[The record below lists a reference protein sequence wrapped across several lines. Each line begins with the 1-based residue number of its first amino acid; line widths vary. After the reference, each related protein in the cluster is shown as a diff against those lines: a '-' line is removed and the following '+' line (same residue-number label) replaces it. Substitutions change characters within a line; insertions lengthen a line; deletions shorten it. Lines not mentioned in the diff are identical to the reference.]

1 MVEIDTS
8 ELRGKWF
15 KCIDGC
21 GLCCLCQPEL
31 LPLEL
36 KDFRGNP
43 GLAGVVVRSDGDPA
57 RKSIAMLK
65 NGGPCVMLKERKCT
79 IYRERPHFCR
89 QFPVHTHL
97 MWRIQLTPD
106 YSCRGIWRED
116 WGDGKDGFVDLEKYG
131 LDELHRYSGE
141 KLEVELKDANEVFE
155 EFRRNS
161 IDNGVWREAG
171 ELRSKT
177 ASLIGDG
184 FFSDLDG
191 LGSILLAVQH
201 AREDELDVFDIL
213 RATGKGQN
221 RRESLNAMRELSE
234 ELLTVSRIEENPIY
248 VDGSLNWNVYNL
260 VNGKIWKRRL
270 LDRGGLSNIS
280 QVELDIS
287 DISVSAEGERALTA
301 YSIKSNSRDAFMG
314 FVCYLVDD
322 ADYDIDLLSTYLEN
336 MAMTQLDL
344 VMRSA
349 IVQPERRR
357 SIGREQVAE
366 GVVYIDMDMHDAPTI
381 GSVI

>member
-31 LPLEL
+31 LPSEL
-36 KDFRGNP
+36 KVFRDNP
-43 GLAGVVVRSDGDPA
+43 GLAGVVVRSNSDSA

-65 NGGPCVMLKERKCT
+65 NGGPCMLLKGRKCT

-116 WGDGKDGFVDLEKYG
+116 WVDGKDGFVDLEKYG
-131 LDELHRYSGE
+131 LDELHRYSRE
-141 KLEVELKDANEVFE
+141 KLEAELKDANEVFE
-155 EFRRNS
+155 EFRQNS
-161 IDNGVWREAG
+161 IDNGVWREAD
-171 ELRSKT
+171 ELRSKA
-177 ASLIGDG
+177 ASLISDG
-184 FFSDLDG
+184 FFSDMDG
-191 LGSILLAVQH
+191 LGSILLAVQR

-234 ELLTVSRIEENPIY
+234 ELLTVSRVEDNPIY
-248 VDGSLNWNVYNL
+248 VDGSLNWNIYNM

-270 LDRGGLSNIS
+270 LDRGGMSNIS

-287 DISVSAEGERALTA
+287 DISISAEGEGALA
-301 YSIKSNSRDAFMG
+301 SYSNKSNSRDAFMG
-314 FVCYLVDD
+314 FVYYLVDD
-322 ADYDIDLLSTYLEN
+322 ADYDFDLLPTYLEN

-349 IVQPERRR
+349 IIQPERRR